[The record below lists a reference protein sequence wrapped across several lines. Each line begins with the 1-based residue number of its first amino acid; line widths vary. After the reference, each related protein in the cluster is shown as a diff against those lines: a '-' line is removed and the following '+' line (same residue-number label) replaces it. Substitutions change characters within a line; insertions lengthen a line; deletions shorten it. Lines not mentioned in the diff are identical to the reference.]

1 MGEVIAWVTF
11 AGAWLLVAGLAV
23 LATLLVAVMLAV
35 AVLNS
40 AVPMINDEH
49 TRGSA
54 GAQPSAERRE
64 APQIVLS
71 NAQAGR
77 AYASAPYQGVGVS
90 QSAMAAADAGLAN
103 VLEPATARVTAA
115 DRADH
120 SDGCVR
126 VDVRAAAAGSWARPM
141 PRRVTGC
148 VSSASAGAGSKSRYL
163 FLSSRSSN
171 SIPEAESTLKLAR
184 HHASRHTI
192 LPNSGRRLFGCL
204 CAVWHNYP

>member
-1 MGEVIAWVTF
+1 MSTPAALPAPSPARNAARHRRSCSATHRPG
-11 AGAWLLVAGLAV
+11 GLTHP
-23 LATLLVAVMLAV
+23 L
-35 AVLNS
+35 
-40 AVPMINDEH
+40 H
-49 TRGSA
+49 TR
-54 GAQPSAERRE
+54 P
-64 APQIVLS
+64 
-71 NAQAGR
+71 
-77 AYASAPYQGVGVS
+77 VGVS

-126 VDVRAAAAGSWARPM
+126 VEVRAAAAGSWARPM
-141 PRRVTGC
+141 PQRVTGC
-148 VSSASAGAGSKSRYL
+148 VSSASAGAGSRSRYL

-192 LPNSGRRLFGCL
+192 LPMSGRVESGTLTIFNCEG
-204 CAVWHNYP
+204 Y

>member
-1 MGEVIAWVTF
+1 
-11 AGAWLLVAGLAV
+11 
-23 LATLLVAVMLAV
+23 MLAV
-35 AVLNS
+35 ALLNN
-40 AVPMINDEH
+40 AVPMINDKH

-77 AYASAPYQGVGVS
+77 AHASAPYQAVGVS

-103 VLEPATARVTAA
+103 VLEPATARVAAA

-126 VDVRAAAAGSWARPM
+126 VEVRAAAAGSGARPM

-148 VSSASAGAGSKSRYL
+148 VSSASAGAGSRSRYL

-192 LPNSGRRLFGCL
+192 LPMSGYPQ
-204 CAVWHNYP
+204 AVGRMISASMLDHSNAARVRSTSSSTLLSSAACRALE

>member
-90 QSAMAAADAGLAN
+90 QSAMAAADAGVGQRLG
-103 VLEPATARVTAA
+103 TG
-115 DRADH
+115 H
-120 SDGCVR
+120 SACHGCKSGGPQR
-126 VDVRAAAAGSWARPM
+126 WLRP
-141 PRRVTGC
+141 G
-148 VSSASAGAGSKSRYL
+148 
-163 FLSSRSSN
+163 
-171 SIPEAESTLKLAR
+171 
-184 HHASRHTI
+184 
-192 LPNSGRRLFGCL
+192 
-204 CAVWHNYP
+204 